1 MRLLVFGLGY
11 TAQAFVR
18 AERSRFSAVAGT
30 VRSPEKAGRFAGEGI
45 AMRLLSDEGFDPAL
59 LQDIAGADAVLV
71 SVPPGPQGG
80 DPVLARFADALA
92 AAPRLRWL
100 GYLSTVGVYGDRQGA
115 WVDETAALDP
125 ERGRSRQRVA
135 VEEEWL
141 RWGESSGRPV
151 HLFRLAGIYGPGRN
165 PLRNLADGTA
175 RRIVK
180 PGQVFNR
187 IHVEDIA
194 AVLAA
199 SLDRPRPGGIYN
211 LSDDEPAPP
220 QDVVAYAAELMGRAP
235 PPAIPFEEAEL
246 SPMALSFYSDNRRIA
261 NRLIKEELGVRLRY
275 PTYRDGLRALFA
287 SGEGA
292 G

>member
-1 MRLLVFGLGY
+1 VRLLVFGLGY

-30 VRSPEKAGRFAGEGI
+30 VRSPEKAGRLAGEGI
-45 AMRLLSDEGFDPAL
+45 ATRLLSEEGFDPAL
-59 LQDIAGADAVLV
+59 VEDVAGADAVLV

-125 ERGRSRQRVA
+125 GRGRSRQRVA
-135 VEEEWL
+135 VEREWL
-141 RWGESSGRPV
+141 RWGEASGRPV

-165 PLRNLADGTA
+165 PLRNLADGSA

-199 SLDRPRPGGIYN
+199 SIDRPRHGGIYN
-211 LSDDEPAPP
+211 VADDEPAPP

-261 NRLIKEELGVRLRY
+261 NGLIKEELGVRLRY

-287 SGEGA
+287 SGGGA